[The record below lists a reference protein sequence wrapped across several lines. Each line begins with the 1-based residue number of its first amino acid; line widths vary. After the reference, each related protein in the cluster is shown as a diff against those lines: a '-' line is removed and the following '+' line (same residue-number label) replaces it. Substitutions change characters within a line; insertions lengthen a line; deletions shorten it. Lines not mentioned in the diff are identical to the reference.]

1 MGRRRK
7 EEKVSCGKYLAH
19 KLEIFGR
26 KREIFGRKIGIFGR
40 KIGNIW
46 HKKWENLA
54 ENGKYLAEKWEL
66 DSNLSFNF
74 KLHNAVL
81 QYRGSDLGEI
91 IPQNYKKYP
100 LYKVR
105 LAHLENMKL

>member
-7 EEKVSCGKYLAH
+7 EGKLSCGKYLAQ

-26 KREIFGRKIGIFGR
+26 KL
-40 KIGNIW
+40 GNIW
-46 HKKWENLA
+46 LKKWENLA

-105 LAHLENMKL
+105 LAHLEKMKL